1 MTVGLALSTGGAI
14 VLQPYFEPE
23 LALKLIEVE
32 RVNFL
37 SGRVH
42 QWARLLAAPNW
53 QSVDLGS
60 LRYITSGEMLRVYP
74 TVSADWTVPMA
85 RSEKSRVGKECVST
99 CRSRWAPET

>member
-37 SGRVH
+37 SGRVP

-60 LRYITSGEMLRVYP
+60 LRDITSGEMLRVHP
-74 TVSADWTVPMA
+74 TVSAERTVPTRDGTHETDTNK
-85 RSEKSRVGKECVST
+85 RSNDQQH
-99 CRSRWAPET
+99 